1 MEGSPVTPRL
11 LLDENKTFAR
21 AGEVFIRLCLIAAML
36 ISCYILLLPFLK
48 IILAGIIIGIAV
60 FPSYRMLARI
70 LGGRNTLAAVICTV
84 AMMTVLIVPC
94 VLLAGT
100 LADGIGK
107 LTAEIKSGHVDVPVP
122 AALLKIP
129 VLGPRIGDLQNLLST
144 NLPEVL
150 NRYKPQIKSG
160 VPALVSASAT
170 LGGTLVQVLLGIVLA
185 GFLIARNEIA
195 VRFTDRLFA
204 RIFGA
209 RGPEM
214 KALVGS
220 TVRSVTNGIV
230 GVAVIQTLFASL
242 GFWLVGLPG
251 AGLWAILFLIGAVL
265 QVGALVLIPSVIMV
279 FAVKSTT
286 AAVIYLVWAIVV
298 GMMDNVLKPILL
310 GRGSKVP
317 MLVVFLGVL
326 GGFVAMNIIGMF
338 VGAVVLSVGYELFM
352 VWMGPGEP
360 LPEEAETPQV
370 ERPVSA

>member
-1 MEGSPVTPRL
+1 MEGSPVTTRL
-11 LLDENKTFAR
+11 LLDENNTFAR

-48 IILAGIIIGIAV
+48 IILSGIIIGIAV
-60 FPSYRMLARI
+60 FPTYRMLARI
-70 LGGRNTLAAVICTV
+70 LGGRNTLAAVICTA

-107 LTAEIKSGHVDVPVP
+107 LTAEIKSGHVEVPVP

-129 VLGPRIGDLQNLLST
+129 VLGPRLGELQNLLST

-150 NRYKPQIKSG
+150 NRYKPQIKNG
-160 VPALVSASAT
+160 VPALVSASAG
-170 LGGTLVQVLLGIVLA
+170 LGGTLVQVLIGIVLA
-185 GFLIARNEIA
+185 GFLIAKNEIA

-204 RIFGA
+204 RIFDA

-214 KALVGS
+214 KILVGS
-220 TVRSVTNGIV
+220 TVRSVTNGVV
-230 GVAVIQTLFASL
+230 GVAVIQTLFASV

-251 AGLWAILFLIGAVL
+251 AGLWAVLFLIGAVL

-286 AAVIYLVWAIVV
+286 AAVIYLVWAVVV

-352 VWMGPGEP
+352 VWMGPETP
-360 LPEEAETPQV
+360 QPEEAETTPV